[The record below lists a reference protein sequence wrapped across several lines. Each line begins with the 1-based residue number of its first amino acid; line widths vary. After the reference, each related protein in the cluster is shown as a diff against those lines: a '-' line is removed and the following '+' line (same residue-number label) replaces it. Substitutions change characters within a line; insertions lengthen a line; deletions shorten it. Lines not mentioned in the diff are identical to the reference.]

1 MQFIYHQN
9 SGNKVLS
16 IDGDLHKY
24 LFKVKR
30 LNKNKNIYFRNLEDN
45 NIYEYSIINIEKR
58 NTKLQLISYKEK
70 IIKNHKPLHIG
81 WCVVDPKTIE
91 KTIASLN
98 ELGISKISF
107 IYCQYSQKQFK
118 INFDKLERLLINSSQ
133 QCGRSDLMTLEIY
146 DSLDLFLK
154 DYPQSYIFNF
164 SNNNINETKAN
175 IKTIVI
181 GCEGGFSNEEIN
193 KINLN
198 KIIGIENNLIMRSET
213 AILSIASKILF

>member
-9 SGNKVLS
+9 SGNKALS

-30 LNKNKNIYFRNLEDN
+30 LNKDKNIYFRNLEDN
-45 NIYEYSIINIEKR
+45 NIYEYSIIHIDKR
-58 NTKLQLISYKEK
+58 NTKLQLLTYEEK
-70 IIKNHKPLHIG
+70 IIKSHKSLHIG

-133 QCGRSDLMTLEIY
+133 QCGRSDLMILEIY
-146 DSLDLFLK
+146 DNLDIFLK

-164 SNNNINETKAN
+164 SNNNINETKAD
-175 IKTIVI
+175 IKSIVI

-193 KINLN
+193 KINSN